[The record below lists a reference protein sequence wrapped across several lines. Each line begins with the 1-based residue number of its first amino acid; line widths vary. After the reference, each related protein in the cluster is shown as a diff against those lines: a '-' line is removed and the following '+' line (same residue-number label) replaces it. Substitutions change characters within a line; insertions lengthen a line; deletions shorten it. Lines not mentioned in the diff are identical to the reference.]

1 MPTASD
7 DVALNKA
14 AIIERSIK
22 RVLEELGAEDTAG
35 VKRQWLYDSALQ

>member
-7 DVALNKA
+7 DVAINKA

-22 RVLEELGAEDTAG
+22 RILEELGLRIQPE
-35 VKRQWLYDSALQ
+35 